1 VLARAYLELASAR
14 VGSCFPG
21 QRALPAVIRR
31 IRSGDCA
38 APRPDTPG
46 LPDPAIEI
54 VTRGDKTVIRPVGR
68 PERLPLFVGVKE
80 LASLELSIA
89 CRCYGISVMR

>member
-1 VLARAYLELASAR
+1 
-14 VGSCFPG
+14 
-21 QRALPAVIRR
+21 
-31 IRSGDCA
+31 
-38 APRPDTPG
+38 
-46 LPDPAIEI
+46 